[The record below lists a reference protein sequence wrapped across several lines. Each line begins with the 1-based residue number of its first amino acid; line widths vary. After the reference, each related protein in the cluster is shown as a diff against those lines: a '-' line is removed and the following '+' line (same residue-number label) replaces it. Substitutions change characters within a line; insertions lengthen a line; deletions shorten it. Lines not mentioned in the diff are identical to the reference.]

1 MRFCCRST
9 KLSRTKPVLV
19 WFGLF
24 GLVQFASLQLISC
37 LMVDIPAHLYDTRI
51 FFLFLE
57 LFRARHTWH
66 TWLAWRMALGLGTV
80 HLSLG
85 LGLGLAWV
93 W

>member
-1 MRFCCRST
+1 MLDGGYTRA
-9 KLSRTKPVLV
+9 PVRYK
-19 WFGLF
+19 
-24 GLVQFASLQLISC
+24 
-37 LMVDIPAHLYDTRI
+37 D